1 MPSKLAAEQ
10 LGIGVTSLKRICRSH
25 GIREWAYRGD
35 GSSRPQSDP
44 PSMKEPANFDGIPTA
59 TVLPYQEM
67 VMEDQIA
74 AESFELNLTDDQL
87 EEMEDIILELITV
100 SKSLRENLG
109 FSVLNEFVMH
119 TLLEKAA
126 KRASEFL

>member
-1 MPSKLAAEQ
+1 MILCVVSNIDYVQRVL
-10 LGIGVTSLKRICRSH
+10 RSH
-25 GIREWAYRGD
+25 A
-35 GSSRPQSDP
+35 
-44 PSMKEPANFDGIPTA
+44 DGIPTA

-100 SKSLRENLG
+100 SKRY
-109 FSVLNEFVMH
+109 
-119 TLLEKAA
+119 A
-126 KRASEFL
+126 